1 MIALFGGTFDPI
13 HLGHINMAK
22 QCVEHLNLRNLQ
34 FMPCAIPAHKAVPG
48 ISNEDRIAMLQA
60 AIETYDYFSLDLRE
74 LKRKGPSYSLLSLQE
89 LREEHP
95 NDPILFLIGLDS
107 FNTLDKWFEWQT
119 ITQLC
124 HLVVFQRP
132 NQNMNLSPQLIEYK
146 KQALTTSPDTLR
158 LECAG
163 RLYFLPG
170 KIMDIA
176 SSDIRQK
183 LKKGQS
189 CGELLP
195 TAVSH
200 YIGEQQLYLSGE

>member
-22 QCVEHLNLRNLQ
+22 QCVEHLNLRYLQ

-60 AIETYDYFSLDLRE
+60 AIEPYDYFSLDLRE
-74 LKRKGPSYSLLSLQE
+74 LKRQGPSYSLLSLKE
-89 LREEHP
+89 LRNEYPHE
-95 NDPILFLIGLDS
+95 PILFLIGLDS
-107 FNTLDKWFEWQT
+107 FNTLDKWFEWQA

-132 NQNMNLSPQLIEYK
+132 NQNINLSTQLIDYK
-146 KQALTTSPDTLR
+146 KKALTTLSDTLR
-158 LECAG
+158 SERAG

-170 KIMDIA
+170 QMMDIA
-176 SSDIRQK
+176 SSDIRKK

-189 CGELLP
+189 CEELLP
-195 TAVSH
+195 SAVSQ
-200 YIGEQQLYLSGE
+200 YIYDHQLYLSGE

>member
-74 LKRKGPSYSLLSLQE
+74 LKRQGPSYSLLSLQE

-146 KQALTTSPDTLR
+146 KQALTTSSDTLR

>member
-132 NQNMNLSPQLIEYK
+132 NQNINLSPQLIEYK

-170 KIMDIA
+170 KMMDIA

>member
-74 LKRKGPSYSLLSLQE
+74 LKRQGPSYSLLSLQE